1 MSESE
6 PKSSNTAPPPDK
18 PAAELS
24 ESEFLAQQAQAAKDA
39 MAKAWSE
46 ITSGLGKSADP
57 RQWAKA
63 HPWLTMA
70 SATVAGFVAAS
81 TLMPSKEE
89 QALKKL
95 AAIER
100 ALHVNGHD
108 KQRNGDD
115 RPKEP
120 GGLLYRIVQQVIGL
134 IQPTI
139 MAALNSHL
147 APPPQPPADGAGSG
161 GPQQS
166 DGTPY
171 HANP

>member
-1 MSESE
+1 
-6 PKSSNTAPPPDK
+6 
-18 PAAELS
+18 
-24 ESEFLAQQAQAAKDA
+24 LAQQAQAAKDA
-39 MAKAWSE
+39 IAKAWSD
-46 ITSGLGKSADP
+46 ITTGLGKGVDP

-81 TLMPSKEE
+81 TLVPSKEE

-95 AAIER
+95 SAIER
-100 ALHVNGHD
+100 ALHVDGKEKHH
-108 KQRNGDD
+108 NGDD

-120 GGLLYRIVQQVIGL
+120 GGLMYRIVQQVIGL

-147 APPPQPPADGAGSG
+147 APPPQTQQPADGAASQVDQG
-161 GPQQS
+161 QYR
-166 DGTPY
+166 DART
-171 HANP
+171 